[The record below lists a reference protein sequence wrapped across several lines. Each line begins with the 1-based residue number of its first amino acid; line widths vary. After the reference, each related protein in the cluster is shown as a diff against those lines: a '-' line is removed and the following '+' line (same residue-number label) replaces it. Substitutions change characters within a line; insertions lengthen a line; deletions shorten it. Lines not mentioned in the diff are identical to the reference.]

1 MQVLA
6 TATKTKGIKR
16 NSFTA
21 AERIRQRTLK
31 VGLEEG
37 DVHVQLL
44 IIFMKGTEVR
54 EKSKS
59 RTCLCCGAGFP
70 YGQPFSN
77 SSHSKIPYEKM
88 SHCVGKKKY
97 SCQQTWGVID
107 SQTSNSSGARYSGVN
122 TIPFRKLLSFILLKP
137 KSRMMGTKSEFN

>member
-16 NSFTA
+16 NIFTA
-21 AERIRQRTLK
+21 AERIRQRTSK

-44 IIFMKGTEVR
+44 IIFMKGTGVR
-54 EKSKS
+54 EKIKS

-70 YGQPFSN
+70 NGQPFSN

-88 SHCVGKKKY
+88 SHCVGKK
-97 SCQQTWGVID
+97 STVA
-107 SQTSNSSGARYSGVN
+107 S
-122 TIPFRKLLSFILLKP
+122 KLGELLTHKHQIVLVQDIQ
-137 KSRMMGTKSEFN
+137 E